1 VLEDI
6 AVLDAQTEDHQEA
19 LEGVVRLVAAA
30 MDCEVC
36 SLYSFDAQTSTLSLA
51 ATAGLPARSIGRITM
66 GRDEGLVGLVVEQ
79 DNVVIAEDALAHK
92 RFKFFPELGEE
103 KYHGFLGVPVGEG
116 DSILGVLV
124 LQARRRRKFT
134 EDDVRLL
141 RAVGGQVR
149 GLMLNA
155 HLTDRL
161 QREEAEREVYRRNMV
176 RAIRRLEAYEQARK
190 KPGSARNDQAL
201 VRLMGQGCSPG
212 FGIGRAHIVVPQ
224 ADIDRVETKTSDDPA
239 GEIRRFEDALAR
251 SCEDVEVARTR
262 MRELVPEVGGAIYEA
277 LRMVIEDRSF
287 SRRIRDHIGKGFT
300 AESALRVVIQEYVR
314 QFEEVDD
321 SYLRERAVDVRDAG
335 QRVLGHLLGVEGHCP
350 VLIDDTIL
358 VAGELTL
365 TDLASVEHSKLKGIV
380 TGSGGETSHA
390 AILAKSLEIPTVVGA
405 DGLLEAV
412 REGDDVIVDGNSG
425 IVYVRPSE
433 DISNEYRALNARFMA
448 FQKGLEDIRDLPAE
462 TLDGYRVALLANIG
476 LLGELDFAD
485 EHGAEG
491 VGLFRTELPF
501 LSYRDFPSEE
511 EQVALYSAVL
521 ERMGDRAVTI
531 RTLDLGA
538 DKYPSYVSR
547 DREANPFLGWRSIR
561 ISLEM
566 ESLFVEQLRAILR
579 AAGDSHLRIM
589 FPLVT
594 SVEELRRI
602 REIFSECV
610 SDLHAGGVRTPA
622 NVELGAM
629 IEVPAAV
636 LRASQIMREVDFV
649 SIGTNDLIQYTL
661 AVDRDNRKVA
671 SMYEPMHPAVLQSI
685 KTVVDAA
692 RETGRSVGMCG
703 EMAGNPNYTLFLLGV
718 GLDELS
724 MGSQYIPIVKK
735 LIRSVRMDDAER
747 IAAELLNLD
756 TVQEVKAHMFSCLQR
771 LDLVP
776 IVDAFT

>member
-6 AVLDAQTEDHQEA
+6 AVLDAQTHDHQEA

-36 SLYSFDAQTSTLSLA
+36 SLYSYDAQTSTLSLA
-51 ATAGLPARSIGRITM
+51 ATAGLPARSIGRVSM
-66 GRDEGLVGLVVEQ
+66 RCDEGLVGLVVEQ
-79 DNVVIAEDALAHK
+79 DTVVSVEDALAHK

-116 DSILGVLV
+116 DTILGVLV

-149 GLMLNA
+149 GLILNA

-190 KPGSARNDQAL
+190 KPGSARNDQEL
-201 VRLMGQGCSPG
+201 VRLTGQRASPG
-212 FGIGRAHIVVPQ
+212 FGIGRAHIVLPQ
-224 ADIDRVETKTSDDPA
+224 ADIERVETKTSDDPVR
-239 GEIRRFEDALAR
+239 ETKRFEEALAR

-287 SRRIRDHIGKGFT
+287 ARRIRDHIGKGFT
-300 AESALRVVIQEYVR
+300 AETALRVVIEGYVR

-350 VLIDDTIL
+350 VLGDETIL

-405 DGLLEAV
+405 VGLLESV
-412 REGDDVIVDGNSG
+412 REGDNVIVDGNSG

-433 DISNEYRALNARFMA
+433 DIVNEYRGLNTRFVE

-462 TLDGYRVALLANIG
+462 TLDGYRIALLANIG
-476 LLGELDFAD
+476 LLGELDFA
-485 EHGAEG
+485 EMHGAEG

-511 EQVALYSAVL
+511 EQVALYSAVF
-521 ERMGDRAVTI
+521 ERMGDRVVTI

-561 ISLEM
+561 ISLDM

-579 AAGDSHLRIM
+579 AAGDSQLRIM
-589 FPLVT
+589 FPLLT
-594 SVEELRRI
+594 SVEELRRV

-610 SDLHAGGVRTPA
+610 SDLHASGVRTPA

-692 RETGRSVGMCG
+692 RETGRRVGMCG

-735 LIRSVRMDDAER
+735 LVRSVRMDDAER

-756 TVQEVKAHMFSCLQR
+756 TVEEVKAHMFSCLQQ